1 MAFKPKAKAKSP
13 DDLMGLLVNSKVQ
26 TENNALYQTIFGL
39 ISIQSASNQL
49 MVESL
54 NSLQLQIN
62 SLDLRKDPEIPPF
75 FFMGSS

>member
-1 MAFKPKAKAKSP
+1 MAFKPKGTPKSP

-39 ISIQSASNQL
+39 ISIQSASNKL
-49 MVESL
+49 MIESL

-62 SLDLRKDPEIPPF
+62 SLDLTKEVEIPAF
-75 FFMGSS
+75 FFMGAS